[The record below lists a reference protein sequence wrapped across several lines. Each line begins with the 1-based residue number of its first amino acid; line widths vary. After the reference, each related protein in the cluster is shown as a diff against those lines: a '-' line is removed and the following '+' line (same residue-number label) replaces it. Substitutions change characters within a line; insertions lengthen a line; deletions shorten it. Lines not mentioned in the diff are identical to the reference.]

1 MPTSR
6 EVLESTYRSGRM
18 KKVRSTVYIIQIV
31 LVIALIVIITI
42 ITPGAGLDPLFLP
55 FELYFFIIALM
66 LLVVVAE
73 GFFFKFFGIKWAKSD
88 SEKFLM
94 AKDYMKKGIIIII
107 LAIVI
112 IALVN
117 IMAPMAD
124 ENIDNTESVVV
135 KGMYNITFSS
145 RDAFDLTGVKAITLT
160 SDGNIPL
167 DVYILREK
175 DHRTEEYNRRLNLA
189 DDQSRNIVSLHYERE
204 EILPHDTYVIYIN
217 SHGQNASVTYTIE
230 SVVSPT
236 LVPIIMIFLGI
247 FAIINA
253 VWVISLLPMKK
264 RYEKTSIYE

>member
-18 KKVRSTVYIIQIV
+18 KKVRSSVFIIQIV
-31 LVIALIVIITI
+31 LVIVLIIIITI
-42 ITPGAGLDPLFLP
+42 ITPGAGLDPLYLP

-73 GFFFKFFGIKWAKSD
+73 GFFFKLFGIKWAKSD
-88 SEKFLM
+88 SERFLM

-107 LAIVI
+107 VAIVI
-112 IALVN
+112 IALLN
-117 IMAPMAD
+117 IMVPIAD
-124 ENIDNTESVVV
+124 ENIDNTESALVE
-135 KGMYNITFSS
+135 GMYNITFSS
-145 RDAFDLTGVKAITLT
+145 RDAFDLTGAKAITLT
-160 SDGNIPL
+160 SDDGIPL

-175 DHRTEEYNRRLNLA
+175 DFRNEDYSRRLNLA
-189 DDQSRNIVSLHYERE
+189 DDQSINIVSLHYERE
-204 EILPHDTYVIYIN
+204 EILPQDTYVIHIN

-236 LVPIIMIFLGI
+236 LIPYITIFSGI